1 MEADKVNF
9 DTKLLCFYDF
19 FAIFFLL
26 CLNFCIG
33 LLLHCSTVCFS
44 SCICLRLQGKFN
56 AGEVRYSTKSK
67 SFTAIQAEVL
77 LRDDDDNYDDNC
89 DD

>member
-1 MEADKVNF
+1 MCSSFLYFFVSILYLYVSRLVFVCSNF
-9 DTKLLCFYDF
+9 VF
-19 FAIFFLL
+19 
-26 CLNFCIG
+26 
-33 LLLHCSTVCFS
+33 VCFL

-77 LRDDDDNYDDNC
+77 VFIDNDDNDNGLW
-89 DD
+89 